1 MKKLFKYAAV
11 FALILVV
18 GSSAWANTYSEHVK
32 IAPNGQ
38 GDLLYFPFYLANSAG
53 WETKITI
60 TNTDMVSSVVA
71 KVSVRDAKI
80 SQDILDFL
88 IYLSPADV
96 WTGTLKY
103 NAVSKAV
110 TLKSEDDSV
119 QNSTGA
125 FASAAAPFEYAL
137 RSVVEYVDF
146 TQGYI
151 EVIEANSFGIVPF
164 GPGVLKSA
172 ILTTYMAKALDE
184 QHTIPALS
192 GKMEVKYVPA
202 GLNATLGATVLKN
215 YNNTVYLSAGQT
227 SVVGLQQTVNGLKVS
242 GSKNVLDEVEA
253 ALSKTVVA
261 MPYVKNAAGESAYHI
276 FTFPTKYSSWAG
288 PTGQST
294 FFASHAR
301 MTSVCPSPLIG
312 GLEYI
317 LQIFD
322 LKETT
327 KNSVLVSPYT
337 NTYLCYEMNILSTL
351 ATEQTAAQVTTD
363 VFPFAEGWA
372 RYFFGNMVNPPLFA
386 GYETLGQSLTGGPL
400 GGPLTYTGAPVIA
413 SYLYFDVTGMGNLTA
428 GYPSWIDGEV
438 FAGTTKAASKLVDYQ
453 YTNNTKL
460 N

>member
-1 MKKLFKYAAV
+1 MKKLFKYVAV

-38 GDLLYFPFYLANSAG
+38 GDLLYFPFYLANSGG

-88 IYLSPADV
+88 IFLSPADV
-96 WTGTLKY
+96 WTGRLQY
-103 NAVSKAV
+103 NAAMKAV

-137 RSVVEYVDF
+137 RSAVEYVDY

-151 EVIEANSFGIVPF
+151 EVIEANSFGLAPF
-164 GPGVLKSA
+164 APGVPKSA
-172 ILTTYMAKALDE
+172 ISAAYGLKMYDR
-184 QHTIPALS
+184 QYTIPALS
-192 GKMEVKYVPA
+192 GKMEVKNVIA
-202 GLNATLGATVLKN
+202 GLNATLSATTLQN
-215 YNNTVYLSAGQT
+215 YNNTVYLSPGQS
-227 SVVGLQQTVNGLKVS
+227 SVVGLQESVNGVPVS
-242 GSKNVLDEVEA
+242 GSQNVLQEVEA
-253 ALSKTVVA
+253 ALSKTEVA

-276 FTFPTKYSSWAG
+276 FTFPTKYSNWL
-288 PTGQST
+288 GQTRNSD
-294 FFASHAR
+294 FFTDHGKLTACNS
-301 MTSVCPSPLIG
+301 SVTLLG
-312 GLEYI
+312 AVEYV
-317 LQIFD
+317 LDIFD
-322 LKETT
+322 LRENR
-327 KNSVLVSPYT
+327 KNPVLVSPYIG
-337 NTYLCYEMNILSTL
+337 TYLCYEMNFLSTL
-351 ATEQTAAQVTTD
+351 AIEQTSAQVTAE

-372 RYFFGNMVNPPLFA
+372 RYSFGNIINPPIYD
-386 GYETLGQSLTGGPL
+386 GYVTVGQNKNFQN
-400 GGPLTYTGAPVIA
+400 LTYTGAPVIA
-413 SYLYFDVTGMGNLTA
+413 SYLYFDVVGNLTA
-428 GYPSWIDGEV
+428 GYPSWTNGEV
-438 FAGTTKAASKLVDYQ
+438 FAGATTAASTKLVDYQ